1 MLEEILNLCPR
12 ESFGEHDGCPE
23 TFEETS
29 SRRGN
34 GLVLFCFVPKRTI
47 NRTGRW
53 MLSLCNY
60 KPWAKWRDLKW
71 RDVTMSFLSLK
82 LK

>member
-34 GLVLFCFVPKRTI
+34 GLVLFCSKKK
-47 NRTGRW
+47 
-53 MLSLCNY
+53 NY
-60 KPWAKWRDLKW
+60 
-71 RDVTMSFLSLK
+71 
-82 LK
+82 